1 MAKVVTKI
9 EPTINPITRLPQG
22 SIRKRKVAAYAR
34 VSTDNE
40 EQLTSYEAQVDYYT
54 KYIARR
60 PDWEFVDVYTDEGI
74 SGTNTKR
81 REGFNRM
88 INDALN
94 GKIDL
99 IITKSISRFA
109 RNTVDSLV
117 NIRKLNCPHAQAQV
131 GENGCS
137 KEYIREDVLNGVV
150 WESIKTLLAAADGV
164 KEQVKQ
170 KQKEADQNN
179 TKLVKKLAKL
189 QKDREKCDAERLANV
204 DQFMAGTLDKEV
216 YQSRRADLTR
226 KADRLDAE
234 IAELEAKYHEAEV
247 IQDDGVQNALE
258 MLDMF
263 SDITELDQ
271 DIVGALIEKVL
282 VYDPRHVEIR
292 WKFSDE
298 VMKLLQG

>member
-1 MAKVVTKI
+1 M
-9 EPTINPITRLPQG
+9 TR
-22 SIRKRKVAAYAR
+22 SER
-34 VSTDNE
+34 VKES
-40 EQLTSYEAQVDYYT
+40 QLA
-54 KYIARR
+54 IARGMKVPDEELKILDTV
-60 PDWEFVDVYTDEGI
+60 PDWAA
-74 SGTNTKR
+74 
-81 REGFNRM
+81 REWLYVCALDHIPLNRV
-88 INDALN
+88 IEECGGNVTA
-94 GKIDL
+94 
-99 IITKSISRFA
+99 
-109 RNTVDSLV
+109 
-117 NIRKLNCPHAQAQV
+117 
-131 GENGCS
+131 S
-137 KEYIREDVLNGVV
+137 K
-150 WESIKTLLAAADGV
+150 V
-164 KEQVKQ
+164 KEKRGKYLNEIYKPSLFEAGDVK
-170 KQKEADQNN
+170 EE
-179 TKLVKKLAKL
+179 LAKL
-189 QKDREKCDAERLANV
+189 QKDREKCDAERFANV